1 MNGQRGRAGVRT
13 TLGMLGASAFLAVAG
28 CDGCGDPER
37 PTLPVQAVERPI
49 DTAPPERAEG
59 SGVPTNGDEAVVA
72 LAVSGDGVVD
82 VPAPPATP
90 VRSLPIPAESL
101 AVGAIVGDWTG
112 VRGDA
117 ARSGLREAPAI
128 TNPRVAWSIEVGIQ
142 GYANPPIV
150 TADAIYVSSQGSRHN
165 NGPNRVDEADGVLRI
180 NPTTGAVVW
189 RLPLAQDQNGMV
201 LAGTT
206 LLVGGDAGNLV
217 AIDTVAGTVRW
228 QVNVGCAIYQAP
240 LVLGDRIL
248 LPRVGGVGMLRLSD
262 GQPVDGTLPPCDVN
276 RREAFSSD
284 GETAWLS
291 ANDRPLEAWT
301 AAGPVWRAPEAVA
314 SRRGS
319 LEAWQPALVTQDL
332 VLLAYQRWPFPQAD
346 GSIERRPAIV
356 AHWKDT
362 AQAAWVIDVNDPAA
376 AEDERSFPSMFLH
389 STPWLHGT
397 QLVVTPTNRGV
408 VVLYDA
414 TTGEQTGTIRLPDC
428 RRRQF
433 ASLVGVP
440 GMAYYARHDGVLY
453 GLQLA
458 DQPGVAWSLSLG
470 LHGAAGG
477 RETHEPIVGG
487 CSPNPINGSALFATP
502 AIGTDGTVY
511 VNAGDGWL
519 YAVRDTSW
527 PALDAAAAPAAP
539 ATP

>member
-1 MNGQRGRAGVRT
+1 MNGQRGRMRIRT
-13 TLGMLGASAFLAVAG
+13 TLGLLAVSVSLSVVG
-28 CDGCGDPER
+28 CDGCGEPER
-37 PTLPVQAVERPI
+37 PTLPVQAVQRPL
-49 DTAPPERAEG
+49 DNAPLPASEG
-59 SGVPTNGDEAVVA
+59 SGAATITNAGPDS

-82 VPAPPATP
+82 IAAPPTTP
-90 VRSLPIPAESL
+90 VRGLPIPPESL
-101 AVGAIVGDWTG
+101 AVRTIVGDWIG
-112 VRGDA
+112 IRGDA
-117 ARSGLREAPAI
+117 GRSGVREAPAI

-150 TADAIYVSSQGSRHN
+150 TADAVYVSSQGTRYNS
-165 NGPNRVDEADGVLRI
+165 GAAQADEGDGVLRI

-189 RLPLAQDQNGMV
+189 RLRLPQDQNGMV

-217 AIDTVAGTVRW
+217 AIDTISGTVRW
-228 QVNVGCAIYQAP
+228 QVNVGCALYQAP

-248 LPRVGGVGMLRLSD
+248 LPRLGGVGMLRLAD
-262 GQPVDGTLPPCDVN
+262 GQPVDGSLPPCDVH
-276 RREAFSSD
+276 RRETFSSD

-301 AAGPVWRAPEAVA
+301 AAGPVWRAPEVIP
-314 SRRGS
+314 SRRGP
-319 LEAWQPALVTQDL
+319 LDAWQPALVTQDL

-346 GSIERRPAIV
+346 GSIQRRPAIV

-362 AQAAWVIDVNDPAA
+362 AQAAWVIDVNDPNV
-376 AEDERSFPSMFLH
+376 AEDDRDYPSMFLH
-389 STPWLHGT
+389 TTPWLHGT
-397 QLVVTPTNRGV
+397 QLVVTPTNRSA

-440 GMAYYARHDGVLY
+440 GMGYFARHDGVLY

-458 DQPGVAWSLSLG
+458 DQPRVAWSLSLG

-487 CSPNPINGSALFATP
+487 CSANPINGSALFATP

-527 PALDAAAAPAAP
+527 PALDSPAAPAAP
-539 ATP
+539 